1 MKPLEKIN
9 DYLWELP
16 QTYKAGMR
24 VPGRIY
30 ATEEMLP
37 SILGDNAL
45 EQVANVAFLPGI
57 QKYSLAMPDIHWG
70 YGFPI
75 GGVAATDPRDG
86 GVISPGGVG
95 YDINCGV
102 RLMRTNLTEENVRPK
117 LQTLV
122 AQLFREIPCGLGRG
136 SELELSRSD
145 LKRLIQT
152 GARWAVER
160 GFGEAADLQRIE
172 EQGCMQDAEASHITE
187 RAMER
192 GAAQLG
198 SLGSGNHFLEVQV
211 VEKIFHEQA
220 ANVMGL
226 FVGGVTV
233 MIHCGSR
240 GFGYQVCDD
249 YLRLLRNA
257 PAKYGIQLPDRQLV
271 SAPIESEEGQQYLA
285 SMRCAANYAFANRQ
299 VLMANAQRA
308 FLKALDISPQEL
320 GMQLVY
326 DVPHNIAKCEEHVC
340 DRNETERGQ
349 TPTAPTTASGGAASA
364 PRTKQVW
371 VHRKGA
377 TRAFPPGHP
386 SLPDEYKAIGQPVL
400 VPGDMG
406 RYSFVLVGAEGAM
419 AQTFGTICHGAGRM
433 MSRARAKKEKTF
445 QALKQEMAQ
454 RGVVMMSQGRDTAL
468 EEAPWAY
475 TDVASVVDV
484 CHKAGLAQKV
494 ARLRPIGVVKG

>member
-1 MKPLEKIN
+1 VNPLQKIT

-16 QTYKAGMR
+16 VTYKPGMR

-30 ATEEMLP
+30 ASEKMLEH
-37 SILGDNAL
+37 IVADQCL

-75 GGVAATDPRDG
+75 GGVAATDPREG

-102 RLMRTNLTEENVRPK
+102 RLMRTNLKHEEVAPRIK
-117 LQTLV
+117 ELV
-122 AQLFREIPCGLGRG
+122 AQLFRDIPCGLGRG
-136 SELELSRSD
+136 SD
-145 LKRLIQT
+145 LKLSFDDERHCVHK
-152 GARWAVER
+152 GAHWAVEH
-160 GFGEAADLQRIE
+160 GFGKPEDLDFIE
-172 EQGCMQDAEASHITE
+172 ERGRLADAEPSNITN
-187 RAMER
+187 RALER
-192 GAAQLG
+192 GKGQLG
-198 SLGSGNHFLEVQV
+198 SLGSGNHFLEVQIV
-211 VEKIFHEQA
+211 DEIYDETA
-220 ANVMGL
+220 AEVMGL
-226 FVGGVTV
+226 FKGQITV

-249 YLRLLRNA
+249 YLKVLRNA
-257 PAKYGIQLPDRQLV
+257 PQKYGIELPDRQLV
-271 SAPIESEEGQQYLA
+271 SAPVNSPEGEEYLS

-299 VLMANAQRA
+299 VLMAKTERA
-308 FLKALDISPQEL
+308 FLHALKISPREL

-326 DVPHNIAKCEEHVC
+326 DVPHNIAKLERHRV
-340 DRNETERGQ
+340 NGTE
-349 TPTAPTTASGGAASA
+349 
-364 PRTKQVW
+364 KLLC

-386 SLPDEYKAIGQPVL
+386 LLPERYKPIGQPVL

-406 RYSFVLVGAEGAM
+406 RYSFVLVGTQGAM
-419 AQTFGTICHGAGRM
+419 EQTWGTVCHGAGRM
-433 MSRARAKKEKTF
+433 MSRARAKKEHSF
-445 QALKQEMAQ
+445 QDLQRAMDE
-454 RGVVMMSQGRDTAL
+454 RGVVMMAQGRGTAL

-475 TDVASVVDV
+475 KDVENVVDV
-484 CHKAGLAQKV
+484 CHNAGLAKKV